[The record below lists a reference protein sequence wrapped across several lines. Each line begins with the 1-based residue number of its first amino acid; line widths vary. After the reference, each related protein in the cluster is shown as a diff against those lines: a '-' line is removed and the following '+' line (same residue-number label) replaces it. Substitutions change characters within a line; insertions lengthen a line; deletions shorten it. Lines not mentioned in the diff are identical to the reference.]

1 MLRFV
6 PVILRVDNPVRCL
19 SADHVCCH
27 LFFLQFTVASASTL
41 PVYQPHPEDLEL
53 DNEPT
58 LFEQVMNAADSSDSE
73 GEDPDLDQE
82 AAEKKVEE
90 SKKDK

>member
-1 MLRFV
+1 M
-6 PVILRVDNPVRCL
+6 
-19 SADHVCCH
+19 
-27 LFFLQFTVASASTL
+27 FT
-41 PVYQPHPEDLEL
+41 PHPEDLEL

-73 GEDPDLDQE
+73 AEDENLEQE
-82 AAEKKVEE
+82 QEEAEKTSDE

>member
-1 MLRFV
+1 MYFV
-6 PVILRVDNPVRCL
+6 QFNVIP
-19 SADHVCCH
+19 A
-27 LFFLQFTVASASTL
+27 ASL

-73 GEDPDLDQE
+73 DEQEDEQPP
-82 AAEKKVEE
+82 E
-90 SKKDK
+90 SKKDQ

>member
-1 MLRFV
+1 MF
-6 PVILRVDNPVRCL
+6 
-19 SADHVCCH
+19 S
-27 LFFLQFTVASASTL
+27 QFTVTPAALL

-73 GEDPDLDQE
+73 DE
-82 AAEKKVEE
+82 AEE
-90 SKKDK
+90 EEEASENKKDQ

>member
-1 MLRFV
+1 MRDADVCGCHVLTCVFLLCFV
-6 PVILRVDNPVRCL
+6 
-19 SADHVCCH
+19 
-27 LFFLQFTVASASTL
+27 QFNVVPAASL

-58 LFEQVMNAADSSDSE
+58 LFEQVMNAGDSSDSE
-73 GEDPDLDQE
+73 DEMEEE
-82 AAEKKVEE
+82 ADE

>member
-1 MLRFV
+1 MYV
-6 PVILRVDNPVRCL
+6 V
-19 SADHVCCH
+19 VCVV
-27 LFFLQFTVASASTL
+27 QFNVASASTL

-73 GEDPDLDQE
+73 EEDPDLNQE
-82 AAEKKVEE
+82 HAAEKKAEE
-90 SKKDK
+90 NKKDK

>member
-1 MLRFV
+1 MFPLCV
-6 PVILRVDNPVRCL
+6 
-19 SADHVCCH
+19 
-27 LFFLQFTVASASTL
+27 LQFNVAPAATL
-41 PVYQPHPEDLEL
+41 PVYKPHPEDLEL

-73 GEDPDLDQE
+73 EEDEDLEQE
-82 AAEKKVEE
+82 QEQEEAEKKAEE

>member
-1 MLRFV
+1 MIICLCVQFN
-6 PVILRVDNPVRCL
+6 VI
-19 SADHVCCH
+19 A
-27 LFFLQFTVASASTL
+27 ASSL

-58 LFEQVMNAADSSDSE
+58 LFEQVMNADDSSDSE
-73 GEDPDLDQE
+73 EEEDEEVAD
-82 AAEKKVEE
+82 E

>member
-1 MLRFV
+1 MCYYV
-6 PVILRVDNPVRCL
+6 
-19 SADHVCCH
+19 
-27 LFFLQFTVASASTL
+27 QFTVTPASAL

-73 GEDPDLDQE
+73 DEEEVDT
-82 AAEKKVEE
+82 AE
-90 SKKDK
+90 SKKDQ

>member
-1 MLRFV
+1 M
-6 PVILRVDNPVRCL
+6 
-19 SADHVCCH
+19 
-27 LFFLQFTVASASTL
+27 LQFNVASASTL

-73 GEDPDLDQE
+73 KEDEDLEQDE
-82 AAEKKVEE
+82 SEKETTE

>member
-1 MLRFV
+1 VV
-6 PVILRVDNPVRCL
+6 PQ
-19 SADHVCCH
+19 SA
-27 LFFLQFTVASASTL
+27 L

-73 GEDPDLDQE
+73 EEQDDS
-82 AAEKKVEE
+82 E
-90 SKKDK
+90 SKKDQ

>member
-1 MLRFV
+1 M
-6 PVILRVDNPVRCL
+6 
-19 SADHVCCH
+19 HVVVCVV
-27 LFFLQFTVASASTL
+27 QFNVASASTL

-73 GEDPDLDQE
+73 EEDPDLNQE
-82 AAEKKVEE
+82 QAAEKKAEE

>member
-1 MLRFV
+1 V
-6 PVILRVDNPVRCL
+6 
-19 SADHVCCH
+19 
-27 LFFLQFTVASASTL
+27 QFNVAPAASL
-41 PVYQPHPEDLEL
+41 PVYKPHPEDLEL

-73 GEDPDLDQE
+73 EEDEDLEQE
-82 AAEKKVEE
+82 QEEAEKQAEE

>member
-1 MLRFV
+1 M
-6 PVILRVDNPVRCL
+6 
-19 SADHVCCH
+19 
-27 LFFLQFTVASASTL
+27 
-41 PVYQPHPEDLEL
+41 YQPHPEDLEL

-73 GEDPDLDQE
+73 DEDEVED
-82 AAEKKVEE
+82 AEE

>member
-1 MLRFV
+1 M
-6 PVILRVDNPVRCL
+6 
-19 SADHVCCH
+19 
-27 LFFLQFTVASASTL
+27 LQFNVAPASTL

-73 GEDPDLDQE
+73 KEDEDLEQE
-82 AAEKKVEE
+82 QAETKAEE
-90 SKKDK
+90 NKKDK

>member
-1 MLRFV
+1 M
-6 PVILRVDNPVRCL
+6 
-19 SADHVCCH
+19 
-27 LFFLQFTVASASTL
+27 
-41 PVYQPHPEDLEL
+41 YQPHPEDLEL

-73 GEDPDLDQE
+73 EEEE
-82 AAEKKVEE
+82 AAADDDE

>member
-1 MLRFV
+1 MT
-6 PVILRVDNPVRCL
+6 P
-19 SADHVCCH
+19 A
-27 LFFLQFTVASASTL
+27 AAL

-73 GEDPDLDQE
+73 GEE
-82 AAEKKVEE
+82 EEGEETTEE
-90 SKKDK
+90 SKKDQ

>member
-1 MLRFV
+1 
-6 PVILRVDNPVRCL
+6 VI
-19 SADHVCCH
+19 SAD
-27 LFFLQFTVASASTL
+27 SL

-73 GEDPDLDQE
+73 NEGGDEE
-82 AAEKKVEE
+82 EEEEKEVEE
-90 SKKDK
+90 TEETKKDK